1 MNGQGGLGPY
11 IGRLQRSGLF
21 ITLESIKD
29 NLVKHYTIIL
39 SLLSLFWQ
47 SVNAQGREKELDSL
61 ITRAEQLPES
71 IEKAQVLS
79 RIHERMMFTDPDK
92 ARDYAQQAFDLS
104 EKLDYKKGIAN
115 GYLQFGNYF
124 SNRTENDS
132 ATYFYE
138 LSLEKFKEIKSIRG
152 QIFANHSLA
161 GIEREKG
168 NYDKAIEITHRNIAL
183 YNDQNRN
190 ETDLKEFNLIGAE
203 YEVLGSVYMDK
214 GNYTLALNETLNAL
228 RFFEEVGDKV
238 RKGDALLQ
246 LGQIEY
252 KLGNFNASLAYEE
265 EAFAIYRDEDDKVYQ
280 SYAANHAGLA
290 AEALEDMQKAE
301 EYQRAAMTLAQEVGV
316 KSTLSTA
323 LRDLGRIYSK
333 KGLLNDA
340 RTFLEESYKV
350 SESTGIQLD
359 IASSLKELAQVD
371 YQSKEFSEALKK
383 MDRVIEMAESIGA
396 VSILGQSYKERSQ
409 IHESLGKYTNAIADL
424 RTYQI
429 INDSI
434 FNSRKSQQIEE
445 LKTIYETEKK
455 EAEIALQEEEINT
468 LNAKA
473 KVDQLTKGLYAG
485 GMASALALSGLLV
498 FGYRQKMKKNKI
510 AREKQEEIYKQEIE
524 HKKKELASQTL
535 HLVQKNTFIQ
545 ELMDNLENIKNSPE
559 KFKMEF
565 RRIVMLL
572 KKENASDK
580 DWEVFKTYFAEV
592 HNDFDQKLK
601 TIYPDISEKEIRLA
615 AFLRMNLTTKEIAA
629 TLNVLPDSILKSKYR
644 LKKKLGLDK
653 DMDLSNFLGSL

>member
-1 MNGQGGLGPY
+1 MNGQGGLDPY

-265 EAFAIYRDEDDKVYQ
+265 EAFSIYRDEDDKVYQ

-290 AEALEDMQKAE
+290 AEALGDMQKAE

-340 RTFLEESYKV
+340 RTFLEESYTV

-468 LNAKA
+468 LNAQA

-601 TIYPDISEKEIRLA
+601 TIYQDISEKEIRLA

>member
-1 MNGQGGLGPY
+1 M
-11 IGRLQRSGLF
+11 
-21 ITLESIKD
+21 KH
-29 NLVKHYTIIL
+29 LVIIV
-39 SLLSLFWQ
+39 SLLSLFGQ
-47 SVNAQGREKELDSL
+47 SINAQGREKELDSL
-61 ITRAEQLPES
+61 ITRAEQLPET
-71 IEKAQVLS
+71 IEKAQLLS
-79 RIHERMMFTDPDK
+79 RIHERMMFTDPDL
-92 ARDYAQQAFDLS
+92 ARDFAQQAFDLS

-138 LSLEKFKEIKSIRG
+138 LSLAKFKEIKSIRG

-168 NYDKAIEITHRNIAL
+168 NYDRAIEITHRNIAL
-183 YNDQNRN
+183 YNGQNRN

-265 EAFAIYRDEDDKVYQ
+265 EAFSIYRDEDDKVYQ

-290 AEALEDMQKAE
+290 AEALGDMQKAE

-383 MDRVIEMAESIGA
+383 MHRVIEMAESIGA

-510 AREKQEEIYKQEIE
+510 AREKQEEIYKQEIA

-601 TIYPDISEKEIRLA
+601 TIYQDISEKEIRLA

>member
-1 MNGQGGLGPY
+1 MNGQGGLDPY

-61 ITRAEQLPES
+61 ITRAEQLPET
-71 IEKAQVLS
+71 IEKAQLLS

-168 NYDKAIEITHRNIAL
+168 NYDRAIEITHRNIAL

-228 RFFEEVGDKV
+228 RFFEKVGDKV

-265 EAFAIYRDEDDKVYQ
+265 EAFSIYRDEDDKVYQ

-290 AEALEDMQKAE
+290 AEALGDMQKAE

-340 RTFLEESYKV
+340 RTFLEESYTV

-371 YQSKEFSEALKK
+371 YQSKEFGEALKK
-383 MDRVIEMAESIGA
+383 MDRVIEMTESIGA
-396 VSILGQSYKERSQ
+396 ISILGQSYRERSQ

-601 TIYPDISEKEIRLA
+601 TIYTDISEKEIRLA

>member
-1 MNGQGGLGPY
+1 
-11 IGRLQRSGLF
+11 
-21 ITLESIKD
+21 
-29 NLVKHYTIIL
+29 VKHLVIIV
-39 SLLSLFWQ
+39 SLLSLFGQ
-47 SVNAQGREKELDSL
+47 SMNAQGREKELDSL
-61 ITRAEQLPES
+61 ITRAEQLPET
-71 IEKAQVLS
+71 IEKAQLLS
-79 RIHERMMFTDPDK
+79 RIHERMMFTDPDL
-92 ARDYAQQAFDLS
+92 ARDFAQQAFDLS

-168 NYDKAIEITHRNIAL
+168 NYDRAIEITHRNIAL

-265 EAFAIYRDEDDKVYQ
+265 EAFSIYRDEDDKVYQ

-290 AEALEDMQKAE
+290 AEALGDMQKAE

-340 RTFLEESYKV
+340 KTFLEESYKV

-383 MDRVIEMAESIGA
+383 MDRVIQMAESIGA

-510 AREKQEEIYKQEIE
+510 AREKQEEIYKQEIA
-524 HKKKELASQTL
+524 HKKKELTSQTL

-545 ELMDNLENIKNSPE
+545 ELMENLENIKNSPE

-601 TIYPDISEKEIRLA
+601 TIYQDISEKEIRLA